1 MLENEH
7 LCMRCIAFYNLDED
21 DIENAAFSYWSKS
34 LKFSTGITVTYIV
47 ISFFHDICGPM
58 ASSHHNSGDVVCPVA
73 DHVSV
78 VGIQATGTPVK
89 LRHVL

>member
-1 MLENEH
+1 MMKH
-7 LCMRCIAFYNLDED
+7 WCTRCIASHNLDED
-21 DIENAAFSYWSKS
+21 DMEHAAFSYWSKS
-34 LKFSTGITVTYIV
+34 MKFSTSITVTYIV

-89 LRHVL
+89 LPHVL